1 MQTAAVADKDE
12 EASGGEERCPDV
24 LPACRHPA
32 KAADVKGWQ
41 QVMNGD
47 GQENNTGA
55 TRVWTTNEIMPQRNN
70 CAPGSL
76 LALLLGLC
84 TKLAS
89 LISRLPPFP
98 LLPSPFLWKFCSC
111 TLADLRE
118 VFDYSRLLSIKSALM
133 SIVGGNNRS
142 ALFVNKK

>member
-1 MQTAAVADKDE
+1 MQTAAAAADKDE
-12 EASGGEERCPDV
+12 EASGGEERCPDI

-32 KAADVKGWQ
+32 KPADVKDWQ

-47 GQENNTGA
+47 EQENNTGA

-70 CAPGSL
+70 CTPGSL

-89 LISRLPPFP
+89 LLSRLPPSP
-98 LLPSPFLWKFCSC
+98 YSLLPSSGNFAVVLLP
-111 TLADLRE
+111 TYAR
-118 VFDYSRLLSIKSALM
+118 YST
-133 SIVGGNNRS
+133 IVGFCQS
-142 ALFVNKK
+142 SQL